1 MPITQ
6 NDQKN
11 KTTKKKPNH
20 LKWAKDLNKQFSK
33 EGKPLASKH
42 KRRYLTSF
50 VIRKTQIKT
59 TVRYI
64 FTLMKIALIKKTD

>member
-1 MPITQ
+1 M
-6 NDQKN
+6 
-11 KTTKKKPNH
+11 TKKTKQNKKNPNN

-42 KRRYLTSF
+42 KRRF

-59 TVRYI
+59 TVRYN
-64 FTLMKIALIKKTD
+64 FTLMKIAIIKKTD

>member
-1 MPITQ
+1 MT
-6 NDQKN
+6 K
-11 KTTKKKPNH
+11 KTKQQQKKPNN

-42 KRRYLTSF
+42 TRRYLTSF

-59 TVRYI
+59 TVRYN
-64 FTLMKIALIKKTD
+64 FTLMKIAIIKKTD